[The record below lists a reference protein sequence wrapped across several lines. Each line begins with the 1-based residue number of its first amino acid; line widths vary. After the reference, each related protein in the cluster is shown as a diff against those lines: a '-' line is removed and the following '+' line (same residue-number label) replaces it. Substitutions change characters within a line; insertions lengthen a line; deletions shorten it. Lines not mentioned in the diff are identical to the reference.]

1 MARSVRHRKVRGF
14 LDGKSRVSPMGEIK
28 REENR
33 ESRGWERV
41 AVYLC
46 EVMTTDGREWM
57 FRRKRGWE
65 RKTAVSPPP
74 LFRNNINYL
83 LFE

>member
-1 MARSVRHRKVRGF
+1 
-14 LDGKSRVSPMGEIK
+14 MGEIK

-57 FRRKRGWE
+57 FRRKRRGWE

-74 LFRNNINYL
+74 LVSNNVNYL